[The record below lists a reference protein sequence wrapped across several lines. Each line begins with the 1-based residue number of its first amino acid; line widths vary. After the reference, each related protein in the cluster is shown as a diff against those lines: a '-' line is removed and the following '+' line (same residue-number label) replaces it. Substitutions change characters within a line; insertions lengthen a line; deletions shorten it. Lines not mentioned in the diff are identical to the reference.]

1 MLKKILLNESDIP
14 DRWYNILPDMP
25 APPAPYLNPRT
36 LQPMGPAD
44 LAPIFPQAIIAQE
57 VSAEPWIEIPEQVR
71 DVYKMWRPQLGLGG
85 GRGGVHVHYA
95 MGLAAD
101 AYDGVVER
109 LRSRG
114 YNVLDHDHGAYGH
127 GRGRAAY
134 VTDPG
139 GHVVE
144 FWTWDVAGHLTELA
158 AGESPG
164 SH

>member
-1 MLKKILLNESDIP
+1 MSP
-14 DRWYNILPDMP
+14 DKTVPVSGVCEIALEQN
-25 APPAPYLNPRT
+25 
-36 LQPMGPAD
+36 D
-44 LAPIFPQAIIAQE
+44 LAAAEEFYADVLGFPVVERWSGERGEAIWVMAGDRTRIGL
-57 VSAEPWIEIPEQVR
+57 
-71 DVYKMWRPQLGLGG
+71 WRPQLGLGG

-95 MGLAAD
+95 MGLAAEVYD
-101 AYDGVVER
+101 AVVER

-114 YNVLDHDHGAYGH
+114 HTVLDHDHGKYGH

-144 FWTWDVAGHLTELA
+144 FWTWDVADHLKELA
-158 AGESPG
+158 RRESPG

>member
-1 MLKKILLNESDIP
+1 M
-14 DRWYNILPDMP
+14 
-25 APPAPYLNPRT
+25 A
-36 LQPMGPAD
+36 
-44 LAPIFPQAIIAQE
+44 
-57 VSAEPWIEIPEQVR
+57 AEPSVPVTGVCEIALEQNDLVDAEHFYAGVLGFPVVER
-71 DVYKMWRPQLGLGG
+71 WTGERGEAVWVMAADRTRIGLWQPQIGLGG

-95 MGLAAD
+95 MGLPAD
-101 AYDGVVER
+101 AYEAVVER

-114 YNVLDHDHGAYGH
+114 YTVLDHDHNGYGH

-144 FWTWDVAGHLTELA
+144 FWTWDVAGHLREFA
-158 AGESPG
+158 AGKSPG

>member
-1 MLKKILLNESDIP
+1 MASD
-14 DRWYNILPDMP
+14 
-25 APPAPYLNPRT
+25 RT
-36 LQPMGPAD
+36 VLVSGVCELVLEQGD
-44 LAPIFPQAIIAQE
+44 LAAAEAFYVDVLGFPVVERWSRNGDAVWVMAGDRTRIGL
-57 VSAEPWIEIPEQVR
+57 
-71 DVYKMWRPQLGLGG
+71 WRPQLGLGG

-95 MGLAAD
+95 MGLAAE
-101 AYDGVVER
+101 AYDAVVER

-114 YNVLDHDHGAYGH
+114 YTVLDHDHRQYGH

-144 FWTWDVAGHLTELA
+144 FWTWDVAEHLRELA

>member
-1 MLKKILLNESDIP
+1 MATDGAVQVSGVCELVLEQS
-14 DRWYNILPDMP
+14 
-25 APPAPYLNPRT
+25 
-36 LQPMGPAD
+36 D
-44 LAPIFPQAIIAQE
+44 LAAAEDFYAGVLGFPVVERWTGEGEAVWVMAGDRTRIGL
-57 VSAEPWIEIPEQVR
+57 
-71 DVYKMWRPQLGLGG
+71 WRPQIGLGG

-95 MGLAAD
+95 MGLPANSYD
-101 AYDGVVER
+101 AVVER

-114 YNVLDHDHGAYGH
+114 YTVLDHDHKRYGH

-144 FWTWDVAGHLTELA
+144 FWTWDVAGHLQELA
-158 AGESPG
+158 EGKSPG